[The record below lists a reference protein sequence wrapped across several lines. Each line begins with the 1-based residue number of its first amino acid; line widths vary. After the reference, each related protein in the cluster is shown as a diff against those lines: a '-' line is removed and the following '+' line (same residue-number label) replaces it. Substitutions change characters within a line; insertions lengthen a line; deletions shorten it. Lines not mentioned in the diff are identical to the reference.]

1 MKTILITLILLTN
14 LFSDQNNSTFFGIKQ
29 TTQDSCKTFK
39 QKDGST
45 FKGVISGKEF
55 FTYIELD
62 NGYIALFNKTTG
74 QYEYAIVK
82 NQKLQASGISVNT
95 NPIPKEIKKIPEE
108 LLEQLQEQA
117 FKKHL

>member
-1 MKTILITLILLTN
+1 MKTMLLAFIILTSLC
-14 LFSDQNNSTFFGIKQ
+14 SDQNKSTVFGIKQ

-45 FKGVISGKEF
+45 FKGFIKGKEF

-62 NGYIALFNKTTG
+62 NGYIGLFNKKTG
-74 QYEYAIVK
+74 KYEYAIVK
-82 NQKLQASGISVNT
+82 DQTLQASGISVNT
-95 NPIPKEIKKIPEE
+95 NPIPKEIKKISQEH
-108 LLEQLQEQA
+108 LEQLQDQA